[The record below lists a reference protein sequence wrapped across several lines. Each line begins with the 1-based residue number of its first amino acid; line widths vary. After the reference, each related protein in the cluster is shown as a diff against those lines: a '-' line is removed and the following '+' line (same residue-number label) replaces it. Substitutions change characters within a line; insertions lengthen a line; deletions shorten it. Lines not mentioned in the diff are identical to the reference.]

1 MNPKLLH
8 RVVALLLFLFAL
20 THGLGMLSDSGHGFV
35 MDLVVFGME
44 SAPVERLGVQRTMM
58 DFHVGYGALFVVYLL
73 FGSAL
78 SLELAGVS
86 GEHPRT
92 ATRMALAHGVAL
104 GFVFLICLRYFFVAP
119 TLLALLSA
127 AGTLW
132 AAFLTSRRGG
142 D

>member
-1 MNPKLLH
+1 MA
-8 RVVALLLFLFAL
+8 RCSWC
-20 THGLGMLSDSGHGFV
+20 T
-35 MDLVVFGME
+35 
-44 SAPVERLGVQRTMM
+44 
-58 DFHVGYGALFVVYLL
+58 LL

-78 SLELAGVS
+78 SLELASSS

-92 ATRMALAHGVAL
+92 ATRIGVAHGVAL